1 MKKIKLQ
8 YKILFIIF
16 LFFTLFWLNNKSY
29 ATSYDLSSV
38 ITSDDHYAIYKA
50 TDNNIY
56 LVKNTTSDTFNR
68 FHLSYY
74 TANNHI
80 ISSRGNTVGRLGDV
94 ALYLLNNGSCS
105 YIGTFGYG
113 AFEGTHKDLYN
124 VSEMLYSYRD
134 IKHVDTD
141 NIFYSANPITDFT
154 NVNIGDTVST
164 VPELEYIEFV
174 SDGELLLRTNYFDF
188 SYVSSYDLYLS
199 FNDTNNFVKVGNKAT
214 ITDTQ
219 SNKTFFYFTYK
230 PEFGNG
236 IYYFR
241 VYNKATDEWS
251 NTYTFNIT
259 GVDFGST
266 VDASV
271 EIPDFYIKKEN
282 NYFVLQTQWL
292 DLEKRDYYD
301 LYYSKANDFFINCE
315 GDNLSTLTL
324 TDNGVTYF
332 RYQFIVN
339 QESTY
344 YFKFL
349 NTEDPNNILS
359 SEVVEVHL
367 SLNEDYNNTI
377 IAIPSYETVPA
388 LDYTLSFEEFDK
400 IILYSQWFD
409 ISKANFYK
417 LYLYDNISNWNDTN
431 SEIEYKDNLFR
442 FKYTITE
449 NRVYH
454 FRIYNIVGDTAF
466 YSSTVSLTVTYIGT
480 QTYFDYMK
488 NKLIDLC
495 RNSLGF
501 LYYPFDLI
509 FTILN
514 KFLNIEFENPQI
526 NIPDIYLP
534 FSGENY
540 KLIDNFTFNFTDYIN
555 QNNIFK
561 TIHNLILIGSDFII
575 IWGVV
580 HLLRKEWEAFF
591 K

>member
-1 MKKIKLQ
+1 MKKIKLH

-16 LFFTLFWLNNKSY
+16 LFFTLFCLDNKSY
-29 ATSYDLSSV
+29 ATKYDISSYVTANDN
-38 ITSDDHYAIYKA
+38 YAIYRG
-50 TDNNIY
+50 TDNNVY
-56 LVKNTTSDTFNR
+56 LVKANPDNR
-68 FHLSYY
+68 YHLSYVPE
-74 TANNHI
+74 NNHI
-80 ISSRGNTVGRLGDV
+80 LSARDNTSMRYGGIY
-94 ALYLLNNGSCS
+94 LYLFSNGIFS
-105 YIGTFGYG
+105 YIDEFGRREADDEY
-113 AFEGTHKDLYN
+113 KDLYN
-124 VSEMLYSYRD
+124 VAEVLYCYDD
-134 IKHVDTD
+134 IMQIDTD
-141 NIFYSANPITDFT
+141 IIYCNSNPIIDFT
-154 NVNIGDTVST
+154 NVNIDNTIFT
-164 VPELEYIEFV
+164 IPTLEYIEFF
-174 SDGELLLRTNYFDF
+174 SDIDNELLLRTNYFDF
-188 SYVSSYDLYLS
+188 SNVSNYDLYLS
-199 FNDTNNFVKVGNKAT
+199 FNDTNSFVKVGNKAT
-214 ITDTQ
+214 MTDTHL
-219 SNKTFFYFTYK
+219 NKTFFYFIYK
-230 PEFGNG
+230 PEYGNG

-241 VYNKATDEWS
+241 VYNKVTNEWS
-251 NTYTFNIT
+251 NTYTFNIS

-282 NYFVLQTQWL
+282 NHFVLQTQWL

-339 QESTY
+339 QEGTY

-367 SLNEDYNNTI
+367 SLNEDYNDTI
-377 IAIPSYETVPA
+377 IAVPSYDTVPA

-417 LYLYDNISNWNDTN
+417 LYLYDNISSWNDTS

-526 NIPDIYLP
+526 NVPDIYLP
-534 FSGENY
+534 FGGENY

-555 QNNIFK
+555 QNSIFK
-561 TIHNLILIGSDFII
+561 TIHSLILIGSDFII

-580 HLLRKEWEAFF
+580 HLLRREWEAFF